1 MYYPAMIPF
10 EQIDDRLS
18 AIGKDRPWL
27 AKNTGRSEN
36 SIRVALATNASQK
49 NRSKLLQRALTEA
62 IESEEASQKKVPKD
76 DPQNKIAV
84 EFSDEDMDLIIEVSN
99 TLGTPYREY
108 INRSTVAR
116 ARQDAKLLSDDQ
128 ELGKAAS

>member
-1 MYYPAMIPF
+1 M
-10 EQIDDRLS
+10 
-18 AIGKDRPWL
+18 
-27 AKNTGRSEN
+27 
-36 SIRVALATNASQK
+36 
-49 NRSKLLQRALTEA
+49 
-62 IESEEASQKKVPKD
+62 
-76 DPQNKIAV
+76 NKIAV